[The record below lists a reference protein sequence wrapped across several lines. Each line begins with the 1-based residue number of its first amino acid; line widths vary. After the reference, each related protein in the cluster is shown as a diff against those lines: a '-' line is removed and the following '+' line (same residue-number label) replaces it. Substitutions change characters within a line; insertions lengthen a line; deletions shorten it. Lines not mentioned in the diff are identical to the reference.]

1 MLITGGWLVD
11 PTDWSEQTTANAYL
25 FDPATLSWETFPPMQ
40 QSRHLHYAAK
50 LLDGRVLVTGGEF
63 YEWLAGE
70 DWEHGLLTT
79 SELFDPTAS
88 AWVEAPKLP
97 THTFYSPVV
106 GLPDGPVLLVG
117 GEVVEETT
125 DERTDHVQ
133 VFTPDAETGSWSETT
148 KLPVTLNEHTAPLL
162 PDGTVFVAGGRV
174 DGGSATT
181 ATTY

>member
-1 MLITGGWLVD
+1 MGNV
-11 PTDWSEQTTANAYL
+11 
-25 FDPATLSWETFPPMQ
+25 PPMQ

-125 DERTDHVQ
+125 DERTDRVQ